1 MYQKNGLVHERCF
14 ELLSA
19 QRAYRALIANLNRF
33 FFISS
38 ACISCHLWNALIPHN
53 LCVYL
58 PVNCAQANKTSR
70 TTWISVNYYQ
80 HILCPVRLADKKS
93 ADIILEK
100 SEFTWNYREENAD
113 VICVHPLSV
122 NKVDV
127 NCQPHDQLNH
137 DAIISLQ
144 SI

>member
-1 MYQKNGLVHERCF
+1 MDFG
-14 ELLSA
+14 ELLSTH
-19 QRAYRALIANLNRF
+19 F
-33 FFISS
+33 VP
-38 ACISCHLWNALIPHN
+38 C
-53 LCVYL
+53 
-58 PVNCAQANKTSR
+58 QAG
-70 TTWISVNYYQ
+70 WQ
-80 HILCPVRLADKKS
+80 KS

-127 NCQPHDQLNH
+127 NCQQHDQLNH